1 MVKPNLLY
9 KQMLNKYV
17 LNFCTLPQKL
27 KHLVYLVSKTTK
39 LTKKKL
45 DHIFPQNLID
55 KQASDKDNHHLN
67 IINYLFHRQAL
78 FFANLF
84 CKPFVFCKPLTFCS
98 FLFICCL
105 LRAMSRR
112 FFPGNSFS

>member
-27 KHLVYLVSKTTK
+27 KHLVYLVSKATK

-78 FFANLF
+78 FFANL
-84 CKPFVFCKPLTFCS
+84 L
-98 FLFICCL
+98 
-105 LRAMSRR
+105 
-112 FFPGNSFS
+112 